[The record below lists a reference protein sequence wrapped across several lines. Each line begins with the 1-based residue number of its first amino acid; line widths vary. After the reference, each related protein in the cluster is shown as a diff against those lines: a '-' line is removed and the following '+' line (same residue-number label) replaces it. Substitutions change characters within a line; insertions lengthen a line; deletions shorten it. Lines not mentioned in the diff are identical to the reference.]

1 MSDMIY
7 STSYRTQFLRGNELG
22 MDNESTQDE
31 RSVIADEPSLDAN
44 RTVEDEDLAG
54 ATAFPDKENESSPA
68 QIFNSPVEAQL
79 VTGSA
84 SSPTRQRNVS
94 RIVLYAV
101 FLLIGIILGA
111 VGMLLFQLSIG
122 GTRSPITN
130 TLTPVT
136 SGNVTVHAD
145 QSAITLLLQNSVQA
159 IDLPANGSVS
169 NVQIQFTNGTQM
181 NITGDYQISVLGVP
195 VTHPFTLDTQ
205 LLVDNC
211 QVQMHIIQAN
221 FSDISVTGLVSLF
234 EDRINQKLAQLIP
247 QNNLPGNIE
256 FCLMNVSTDAQG
268 INATFN
274 LVVPSSPT
282 PTANIAKPIGI
293 L

>member
-1 MSDMIY
+1 
-7 STSYRTQFLRGNELG
+7 
-22 MDNESTQDE
+22 MDDESTQDE
-31 RSVIADEPSLDAN
+31 RGVIADEPTLDAN
-44 RTVEDEDLAG
+44 RTVEDESLAG
-54 ATAFPDKENESSPA
+54 TTEFPDKENVSSPV
-68 QIFNSPVEAQL
+68 QTFSSPVEAQL
-79 VTGSA
+79 TTVST
-84 SSPTRQRNVS
+84 SSPTHQRNMT

-101 FLLIGIILGA
+101 FLLIGIVLGA
-111 VGMLLFQLSIG
+111 VGMLLFQLLIG

-256 FCLMNVSTDAQG
+256 FCLISVSTDAQG

>member
-1 MSDMIY
+1 
-7 STSYRTQFLRGNELG
+7 

-31 RSVIADEPSLDAN
+31 RGVIADEPTLDAN
-44 RTVEDEDLAG
+44 RTAEDENLAG
-54 ATAFPDKENESSPA
+54 ANEFPDKGNVSSPV
-68 QIFNSPVEAQL
+68 QTFSSPVEAQQT
-79 VTGSA
+79 TGST

-94 RIVLYAV
+94 RIVLYAI
-101 FLLIGIILGA
+101 FLLIGIVLGA

-122 GTRSPITN
+122 GTKSPVPV
-130 TLTPVT
+130 TLTPVA

-145 QSAITLLLQNSVQA
+145 QSIITPLLQNSVQT

-181 NITGDYQISVLGVP
+181 NITGNYQVSVLGVP
-195 VTHPFTLDTQ
+195 VSQPFSLNAQ

-211 QVQMHIIQAN
+211 QVQIHILQAN
-221 FSDISVTGLVSLF
+221 FSNISVTGLVSLF
-234 EDRINQKLAQLIP
+234 EDQINQKLAQLIP

-256 FCLMNVSTDAQG
+256 FCLINIATDAQG

-274 LVVPSSPT
+274 LVVPSSAT
-282 PTANIAKPIGI
+282 PTANIAKPIAI